1 MTIQDFISIVLS
13 KIKLIILFTI
23 IGGLIAFGI
32 AEFAMPRK
40 YASSCRLFVKSSTNT
55 STTANLNEMN
65 TAQALAGTYIVILQD
80 LNVYEKIS
88 EKFAEDYT
96 MDDLREYVP
105 IVKNSKGEEMV
116 SPSYIKSCFSISIV
130 DNTEILNVS
139 AISTHPQ
146 VAQSLCKYMTT
157 VAPDVLKRIAKAGTV
172 EKFSEP
178 KISYTPVSPNIKKVT
193 GIGALLGLI
202 ISTLIIL
209 LVSFFNN
216 KVTTAAELKD
226 KFGVSI
232 LAEIPN
238 FDVKSKKGAY
248 YR

>member
-23 IGGLIAFGI
+23 VGGIIAFSI

-40 YASSCRLFVKSSTNT
+40 YASNVRLFVKSSTST
-55 STTANLNEMN
+55 STTASLSEMS

-80 LNVYEKIS
+80 DDVYEKIS
-88 EKFAEDYT
+88 EKFSEDYT
-96 MDDLREYVP
+96 MDKIREYVP
-105 IVKNSKGEEMV
+105 TVTNSKGEEVV

-139 AISTHPQ
+139 AISHHPQ
-146 VAQSLCKYMTT
+146 ISQSLCKYMAV
-157 VAPDVLKRIAKAGTV
+157 VAPDVLGRIAKVGTV
-172 EKFSEP
+172 EKFGDP
-178 KISYTPVSPNIKKVT
+178 KLSNTPVSPNVNKITV
-193 GIGALLGLI
+193 IGALIGLI
-202 ISTLIIL
+202 VSTIIIL

-216 KVTTAAELKD
+216 KVTSAVELKE

-238 FDVKSKKGAY
+238 FEIKAKKGAY
-248 YR
+248 K